1 MQKVEETLW
10 QLLLFCILNRVPPLQ
25 CDLACLWQEPKLG
38 GASWSVIYSWLLYP
52 RVSFC
57 LQGPLS
63 FLKLFAVLGQW
74 TQIQP
79 SAGNRAALPWYV
91 WPSPEQ
97 KTPLRDLDFQHR
109 LHTLLKS
116 VCFQYS
122 QSWTENQRYQQH
134 CWTASDAGNVIDCEV
149 WGSWLLL
156 GKSRHKLAKP

>member
-1 MQKVEETLW
+1 MIYIVVIKKRNLVSIHCLKVMNTNLSYLEEVWCRKLKKLGIVHVLW
-10 QLLLFCILNRVPPLQ
+10 QLLLFCMLNRVPPLQ

-79 SAGNRAALPWYV
+79 SVDNHTALPWYV

-97 KTPLRDLDFQHR
+97 KTPLRDLNFQHPLR
-109 LHTLLKS
+109 T
-116 VCFQYS
+116 F
-122 QSWTENQRYQQH
+122 
-134 CWTASDAGNVIDCEV
+134 
-149 WGSWLLL
+149 
-156 GKSRHKLAKP
+156 